1 MMKELQCHRV
11 FKIDFGIDVKTDQ
24 DEVYVVYF
32 FMFLQFHRDL
42 DGLLELEEFKSMM
55 KRIRQVVA
63 DELGLS
69 HL

>member
-1 MMKELQCHRV
+1 M
-11 FKIDFGIDVKTDQ
+11 KTDQ

-32 FMFLQFHRDL
+32 FMFLQFHRDF
-42 DGLLELEEFKSMM
+42 DGLLELGEFKSVM
-55 KRIRQVVA
+55 KRIRLVVA